1 MTGQKPGAPIGK
13 HVTWQALNWEKARRE
28 VRRLQM
34 RIAKAVKEGKSG
46 KALALQWILTHS
58 FHAKILAVKR
68 VTSNQGRKTPGID
81 GILWK
86 GNKARMQA
94 IGQLKRRGYKP
105 QPLRRIYIPKKNG
118 KMRPLSIPTML
129 DRAMQAL
136 YKLAL
141 SPVAETKAD
150 RNSYGFR
157 EGRSCADAIQAAFN
171 ALSKPNS
178 ASYILEADIDGC
190 FDNISQRWLL
200 DNILMDKT
208 MLRKWL
214 KSGYVESNIK
224 YPTLKGTPQGGIISP
239 LLANMTLDGL
249 EQLIKESVP
258 RRKRVNFVRYADDFI
273 VTGKSKTI
281 LEQDIKPTIEK
292 FLSERGLS
300 LSTEKTS
307 ITYIRHGFTF
317 LGQTFQ
323 KQGNK
328 LLITPAKEGIQNLL
342 RKVGDLI
349 RKHIGKPT
357 EALIKKL
364 NPVLRGWANYHRH
377 VVSSKAFN
385 RIDTYVF
392 EQLWR
397 MVKRKHQNKT
407 KGWLFKKYWSAAGKH
422 LFSIVHK
429 YKEKSRILKV
439 IRVSSLGIKRHIKIK
454 ADANPY
460 LPEFGYYFWKRKNVR
475 GACLLDALS
484 HRQYQVQMAMR

>member
-13 HVTWQALNWEKARRE
+13 HVTWQTLDWEKARRE

-46 KALALQWILTHS
+46 KALALQWILAHS
-58 FHAKILAVKR
+58 FHAKMLAVKR

-81 GILWK
+81 GVLWK
-86 GNKARMQA
+86 GNKAKMQA
-94 IGQLKRRGYKP
+94 ARQLKRHGYKP
-105 QPLRRIYIPKKNG
+105 QPLRRIYIPKRNG
-118 KMRPLSIPTML
+118 KQRPLSIPTMH

-157 EGRSCADAIQAAFN
+157 EGRSCADAVQAAFN

-190 FDNISQRWLL
+190 FDNISQSWLL
-200 DNILMDKT
+200 KNILMDKT
-208 MLRKWL
+208 ILRKWL
-214 KSGYVESNIK
+214 ESGYVEDNIK

-239 LLANMTLDGL
+239 LLSNMTLDGL
-249 EQLIKESVP
+249 EEHIKSTVP

-273 VTGKSKTI
+273 VTGKSITI
-281 LEQDIKPTIEK
+281 LEQDIKPAIEK

-300 LSTEKTS
+300 LSEEKTS
-307 ITYIRHGFTF
+307 ITYIRDSFTF
-317 LGQTFQ
+317 LGQTFR
-323 KQGNK
+323 KHGNT
-328 LLITPAKEGIQNLL
+328 LLITPAKEGLQALL
-342 RKVGDLI
+342 RKVGNLI
-349 RKHIGKPT
+349 RNYISKPT

-377 VVSSKAFN
+377 IVSSKAFN
-385 RIDTYVF
+385 RIDSYVF

-397 MVKRKHQNKT
+397 MVKRRHQNKT

-422 LFSIVHK
+422 LFSITHN
-429 YKEKSRILKV
+429 YKEKTRILKV
-439 IRVSSLGIKRHIKIK
+439 FRVSSLGIKRHIKIK

-460 LPEFGYYFWKRKNVR
+460 LPEFGYYFWQRKNVK
-475 GACLLDALS
+475 GTKLLDGLS
-484 HRQYQVQMAMR
+484 HRQYQVKMALR

>member
-1 MTGQKPGAPIGK
+1 
-13 HVTWQALNWEKARRE
+13 
-28 VRRLQM
+28 
-34 RIAKAVKEGKSG
+34 
-46 KALALQWILTHS
+46 
-58 FHAKILAVKR
+58 
-68 VTSNQGRKTPGID
+68 
-81 GILWK
+81 
-86 GNKARMQA
+86 
-94 IGQLKRRGYKP
+94 
-105 QPLRRIYIPKKNG
+105 
-118 KMRPLSIPTML
+118 ML